1 MVLQQLAYY
10 INQAPGKHIT
20 PSPIHHKLPHWRL
33 KNISLPL
40 PTHGNAEYIF
50 HLFCSRTASRTCFRC
65 HCLGAHLPSVIVSP
79 WRWAAWA
86 IHNTE
91 FPQYRHHGR
100 THASG
105 FLHFCWD
112 AVDQV
117 QSFCTLFFEHLILQP
132 TGWSLYL
139 TWQYPTSRSRRGD
152 CIMFLFARF
161 FLPRYIGSA
170 PNPDVGHLQRS
181 SEALADWVV
190 VPQYQCKFSAD
201 PSGFIR

>member
-1 MVLQQLAYY
+1 MFYFLQHNCLQSWRDKRKQLAYY

-40 PTHGNAEYIF
+40 PTHGNAEYIV
-50 HLFCSRTASRTCFRC
+50 HLFCSRTASRTCFWC
-65 HCLGAHLPSVIVSP
+65 QCLGAHLPSVIVSP

-152 CIMFLFARF
+152 WRVLCSSLLGFFYQDTWQFYCIASGR
-161 FLPRYIGSA
+161 
-170 PNPDVGHLQRS
+170 LQCC
-181 SEALADWVV
+181 EH
-190 VPQYQCKFSAD
+190 K
-201 PSGFIR
+201 